1 MAKAGAAARL
11 KDGLT
16 CSICL
21 DIYRNPMSLGCGHS
35 FCKECIEGTEKCQQG
50 PSQCPLCLYPTGPR
64 PAMKTCLTCKAS
76 LCQAHLSKHSTKNTQ
91 KKLHPGGALCCPG
104 FG

>member
-1 MAKAGAAARL
+1 MAEVGAEARL
-11 KDGLT
+11 QDELT
-16 CSICL
+16 CPICL

-35 FCKECIEGTEKCQQG
+35 FCKECTHTEGTEICQQG

-64 PAMKTCLTCKAS
+64 SAMKTCLTCKVS

-91 KKLHPGGALCCPG
+91 KKLRP
-104 FG
+104 

>member
-1 MAKAGAAARL
+1 MAKVGAEARL
-11 KDGLT
+11 KDELI
-16 CSICL
+16 CPICL

-35 FCKECIEGTEKCQQG
+35 FCKECI
-50 PSQCPLCLYPTGPR
+50 LCLFPTGPR
-64 PAMKTCLTCKAS
+64 PAMKTCLTYKPS

-91 KKLHPGGALCCPG
+91 KKLRSGGALWCPG